1 MNFEVSSC
9 FFFYFKGLTGTSEGK
24 NLLIK
29 CPEIL
34 KGVVDLSLDDA
45 EVIAKDAIL
54 VLINVA
60 SVEYGAEILLKTA
73 PNNEKVCLNHLKHS
87 LKDL

>member
-1 MNFEVSSC
+1 M
-9 FFFYFKGLTGTSEGK
+9 TGTSEGK

-73 PNNEKVCLNHLKHS
+73 PNNEKVCLNQTLTERS
-87 LKDL
+87 LIPIIFNRKLV

>member
-1 MNFEVSSC
+1 M
-9 FFFYFKGLTGTSEGK
+9 FFCWYFKGLTGTSEGK

-34 KGVVDLSLDDA
+34 RGVIDLSLDDA

-54 VLINVA
+54 ILINIA
-60 SVEYGAEILLKTA
+60 AVEDGAEILLKTA
-73 PNNEKVCLNHLKHS
+73 PNNEKVCYL
-87 LKDL
+87 

>member
-1 MNFEVSSC
+1 M
-9 FFFYFKGLTGTSEGK
+9 FFFLEGLTGTSEGK
-24 NLLIK
+24 HLLIK

-34 KGVVDLSLDDA
+34 RGVIDLSLDDA

-60 SVEYGAEILLKTA
+60 SVENGAEILLKTA
-73 PNNEKVCLNHLKHS
+73 PNNEKVCL
-87 LKDL
+87 